1 MRLLRE
7 PGGRTPALDM
17 AISQAVLEE
26 VARGAPGAL
35 RIYRPAPTL
44 AFGRLDALR
53 PGYEQ
58 ARAAAAAHG
67 FAPLLRLAGGH
78 AAAYHEQSVIY
89 EEIRPAERLHEG
101 LEERFASSTA
111 LLAGALA
118 GLGADVRV
126 GPVAGE
132 YCAGRHSVNLAG
144 RVKVVGV
151 AQRAIRGASLLSAF
165 VIADGGEAIRAVLSD
180 VYAALGLDWDPATA
194 GALGRDAGDVEPAVR
209 AAAATREPLAE
220 ADLDPAVEL
229 RARALVPVTMC

>member
-1 MRLLRE
+1 MRLLRQ

-26 VARGAPGAL
+26 VGGGAPGAL

-53 PGYEQ
+53 PGYEA
-58 ARAAAAAHG
+58 ARAAAARHG
-67 FAPLLRLAGGH
+67 FAPVLRLAGGH
-78 AAAYHEQSVIY
+78 AAAYHEQSLVY

-101 LEERFASSTA
+101 LEERFAAATA
-111 LLAGALA
+111 LLAAALA
-118 GLGADVRV
+118 GLGADVRL

-132 YCAGRHSVNLAG
+132 YCAGRHSVNLDG

-165 VIADGGEAIRAVLSD
+165 VIADGGEPIRAVLRD
-180 VYAALGLDWDPATA
+180 VYAALGLDWDPLTA
-194 GALGRDAGDVEPAVR
+194 GALGRDVGDVEAAVL
-209 AAAATREPLAE
+209 AAAAAREPLTA
-220 ADLDPAVEL
+220 AGLDPPVEL
-229 RARALVPVTMC
+229 RARALTPGSM